1 MGMERPISRST
12 IPTWAPGG
20 LFLLQQAPPMES
32 VSEEEQPISLS
43 GDYDGDGKA
52 DVAIYRGS
60 NGGWYIIPSLPPEVP
75 YGVGWG
81 GDSTDISVMR

>member
-1 MGMERPISRST
+1 
-12 IPTWAPGG
+12 
-20 LFLLQQAPPMES
+20 MES